1 MLFILSLTTYLTTSM
16 LLLIISI
23 TSTLNVEVR
32 FLYSRIDQQ
41 TNTIILGGFE
51 SYSFYLS
58 NNGNQYNLSK
68 FQCLDL
74 PSYTI
79 DSYNSPTINQIG
91 LLAKQ
96 SYTFIR
102 IDKWIATLFGAI
114 DKGFSIVG
122 PLQRVIIEK
131 YNN

>member
-1 MLFILSLTTYLTTSM
+1 MLFMLSLTTYLTTSI
-16 LLLIISI
+16 LLLIVSI

-41 TNTIILGGFE
+41 TNTIMLGGFE
-51 SYSFYLS
+51 LYGFYLS
-58 NNGNQYNLSK
+58 NNGNQYNLFE

-79 DSYNSPTINQIG
+79 DSYDSPTINQIG

-102 IDKWIATLFGAI
+102 IDKWIATLSGAI
-114 DKGFSIVG
+114 DKGFLIVG
-122 PLQRVIIEK
+122 PLQRVIIGK
-131 YNN
+131 YDD